1 MLPIKLTI
9 EGLYSYQTRQTID
22 FSELTQ
28 AGLFGI
34 FGAVGSG
41 KSSILEAVSFALYG
55 ETERMNSK
63 DSRAYNMMNLRSNRS
78 FIEFDFLNYENRT
91 FRAVREFKRNSKR
104 FDDVKVSNATFYEQK
119 NDQWIPLEH
128 TNASEILG
136 LSYENF
142 KRTIIIPQGQFKEF
156 LELGAKDRTQMMKE
170 IFGLHKYDL
179 QDKVSYLSK
188 NNDSVLD
195 ELKGKLG
202 TFEEVSE
209 ELINQKSEELNLSKI
224 NFEKEKGKHQQLEN
238 QFQKLQKLKEDS
250 DNLKIKQVEFLIKEN
265 ENEKFQKLE
274 QQLEVFETAERNF
287 KSLLTEKK
295 RLSSDIS
302 QNIKVQQSTKVE
314 FDSLSETLS
323 KIKLNISVL
332 ENDFNQLENSKQKA
346 VDLLNISKILDFKI
360 QKNLLLERIDKG
372 EKTISDSKK
381 KEGDIQKNI
390 DFEFKSISEL
400 KSKKTDTKLLMEIES
415 WFQSNKNLQKELF
428 NFQQNINSK
437 SEEIIKQQLLL
448 NEFPKNWKENFS
460 EKITSLNERKLNLQ
474 NQKSHL
480 ELSQKLSE
488 FAQNIES
495 GKPCPL
501 CGSTE
506 HPAILVSENVSESMK
521 NLISQVFEVEQQ
533 IDKIRN
539 DEKQIEKILE
549 LKQIFDNQKV
559 ELENQT
565 LEIQNKLQFHS
576 EQFVWNQFNKENE
589 NHFQTQKNQALEL
602 EQKISSAEKTLDEN
616 RKLLENQQKETKR
629 FEDAIAEFKN
639 KKISLETSIYD
650 LKASLKVLDF
660 RDFENANSDEIKIE
674 SENLSE
680 KNNLIESQY
689 IQLQKSLLEI
699 TPKVASK
706 ETLLSQISK
715 QIEELQKSEK
725 ENDDN
730 LAFVLS
736 KSLFQNLEEV
746 ETILVQDFDVQT
758 TRKEI
763 QDFKISFNT
772 LKEIIN
778 SLKLKL
784 EESNFYETDFL
795 TKQEAFLSSQE
806 NISELQKQLTIVEQ
820 QLSDLQKSFETKKEL
835 IVEQNKLLLR
845 KSNLDT
851 LFYLFKGAGFVQYIS
866 SIYLKQ
872 LCDNANVR
880 FHRMTRN
887 QLSLQINDK
896 NEFEIIDY
904 LNEGKTRSVKTLSGG
919 QSFQVSL
926 SLALALAESVQSQ
939 AKSDK
944 NFFFIDEGFGTQDP
958 ESVNLVFETLMNL
971 QKESRIVG
979 IISHVEELKEKI
991 PISLNVTKDEEAGS
1005 CLSLRVG
1012 EF

>member
-78 FIEFDFLNYENRT
+78 FIEFDFQNYENRT
-91 FRAVREFKRNSKR
+91 FRAVREFRRNAKR
-104 FDDVKVSNATFYEQK
+104 FDDVKVYNTCFYEEK
-119 NDQWIPLEH
+119 NGEWIPLEH

-179 QDKVSYLSK
+179 QDKVSTKVSETKY
-188 NNDSVLD
+188 
-195 ELKGKLG
+195 ELAELEGKLG

-224 NFEKEKGKHQQLEN
+224 NFGKEKEVHNQLEVN
-238 QFQKLQKLKEDS
+238 FQKLKNLKTDF
-250 DNLKIKQVEFLIKEN
+250 DNLKIKEAEFVIKET

-295 RLSSDIS
+295 RLSSEINQNLKTQESTKIEFDVLAETLNQLK
-302 QNIKVQQSTKVE
+302 QNISA
-314 FDSLSETLS
+314 
-323 KIKLNISVL
+323 L

-346 VDLLNISKILDFKI
+346 VDLLNISRILDFET
-360 QKNLLLERIDKG
+360 QKNLLLERIEKG
-372 EKTISDSKK
+372 EKTISDSKQ
-381 KEGDIQKNI
+381 KEIEIQKII
-390 DFEFKSISEL
+390 DTESKSISDL
-400 KSKKTDTKLLMEIES
+400 KSKKTNTKILMEVEK
-415 WFQSNKNLQKELF
+415 WFQIRKNYQTESS
-428 NFQQNINSK
+428 NFQKNILSK
-437 SEEIIKQQLLL
+437 SEEIAKQQILL
-448 NEFPKNWKENFS
+448 NEFPENWKEEFS
-460 EKITSLNERKLNLQ
+460 SKNLALNEKKLNHQ

-480 ELSQKLSE
+480 ELSQKLAE
-488 FAQNIES
+488 FAQDIED

-501 CGSTE
+501 CGSQE
-506 HPAILVSENVSESMK
+506 HPEILVSENVSESMK
-521 NLISQVFEVEQQ
+521 TLNAQLLDIEELIE
-533 IDKIRN
+533 KIKT

-549 LKQIFDNQKV
+549 LKQLLENQKI
-559 ELENQT
+559 ELENQKA
-565 LEIQNKLQFHS
+565 ESDKKLKLHS
-576 EQFVWNQFNKENE
+576 EQFIWNQFDKENE
-589 NHFQTQKNQALEL
+589 TQFSTQKTEAFAL
-602 EQKISSAEKTLDEN
+602 EQKISSEEKLLDEH
-616 RKLLENQQKETKR
+616 RRTLENQQKETKR
-629 FEDAIAEFKN
+629 FEDAIVDFKN
-639 KKISLETSIYD
+639 KKISLETSISD
-650 LKASLKVLDF
+650 LKQSLKVLDF
-660 RDFENANSDEIKIE
+660 RDFETANSAEIKIQ
-674 SENLSE
+674 SENLSK
-680 KNNLIESQY
+680 KNSSVENQY
-689 IQLQKSLLEI
+689 KQFQKDLLET

-706 ETLLSQISK
+706 ETLLAQISK
-715 QIEELQKSEK
+715 QIDELQKSEK
-725 ENDDN
+725 ENIEN
-730 LAFVLS
+730 IESILA
-736 KSLFQNLEEV
+736 KSSFTNLEEV
-746 ETILVQDFDVQT
+746 ETILSQDFDIQT
-758 TRKEI
+758 SRKEI

-784 EESNFYETDFL
+784 KESNFEESDFVAKENDFL
-795 TKQEAFLSSQE
+795 VSQE
-806 NISELQKQLTIVEQ
+806 NISQLQKQLTIIEK

-835 IVEQNKLLLR
+835 ILEQNKLLLR
-845 KSNLDT
+845 KANLDT
-851 LFYLFKGAGFVQYIS
+851 LSNFFKGAGFVQYVS

-872 LCDNANVR
+872 LCDNANIR

-887 QLSLQINDK
+887 QLSLQVNDK

-939 AKSDK
+939 AKSER

-971 QKESRIVG
+971 QKENRIVG

-991 PISLNVTKDEEAGS
+991 PISLNITKDEETGS
-1005 CLSLRVG
+1005 KIEMILS
-1012 EF
+1012 

>member
-78 FIEFDFLNYENRT
+78 FIEFDFQNFENRT
-91 FRAVREFKRNSKR
+91 FRAVREFRRNAKR
-104 FDDVKVSNATFYEQK
+104 FDDVKVYNTCFYEERSGE
-119 NDQWIPLEH
+119 WIPLEH

-179 QDKVSYLSK
+179 QDKVSTKVSETKY
-188 NNDSVLD
+188 
-195 ELKGKLG
+195 ELAELEGKLG

-209 ELINQKSEELNLSKI
+209 EIINQKNEELNLSKI
-224 NFEKEKGKHQQLEN
+224 SFGKEKEIHNQLEVN
-238 QFQKLQKLKEDS
+238 FQKLKNLKTDF
-250 DNLKIKQVEFLIKEN
+250 DNLKIKEAELVIKET

-295 RLSSDIS
+295 RLSSEIN
-302 QNIKVQQSTKVE
+302 QNLKTQELTKIE
-314 FDSLSETLS
+314 FDVLSETLNQLKQ
-323 KIKLNISVL
+323 KISAL

-346 VDLLNISKILDFKI
+346 VDLLNVSKILDFET
-360 QKNLLLERIDKG
+360 QKNLLLERIEKG
-372 EKTISDSKK
+372 EKTISDSKQ
-381 KEGDIQKNI
+381 KEIEIQKII
-390 DFEFKSISEL
+390 DIESKSISDL
-400 KSKKTDTKLLMEIES
+400 KSKKTDTKILMEVEN
-415 WFQSNKNLQKELF
+415 WFQIRKNYQTELS
-428 NFQQNINSK
+428 NFQKNILSK
-437 SEEIIKQQLLL
+437 SEEIAKQQILL
-448 NEFPKNWKENFS
+448 NEFPENWKEDFS
-460 EKITSLNERKLNLQ
+460 SKNLVLNEKKLNHQ

-488 FAQNIES
+488 FAQNIED

-501 CGSTE
+501 CGSLE
-506 HPAILVSENVSESMK
+506 HPEILVSENVSESLK
-521 NLISQVFEVEQQ
+521 TLNAELLNIEELIE
-533 IDKIRN
+533 KIKR

-549 LKQIFDNQKV
+549 LKQLLENQKI
-559 ELENQT
+559 ELENQKS
-565 LEIQNKLQFHS
+565 ESDKKFKLHS
-576 EQFVWNQFNKENE
+576 EQFIWNQFDKENE
-589 NHFQTQKNQALEL
+589 TQFSTQKTEAFAL
-602 EQKISSAEKTLDEN
+602 EQKISSAEKLLDEH
-616 RKLLENQQKETKR
+616 RRTLENQQKETKR
-629 FEDAIAEFKN
+629 FEDAIVDFKN
-639 KKISLETSIYD
+639 KKISLETSISD
-650 LKASLKVLDF
+650 LKQSLKVLDF
-660 RDFENANSDEIKIE
+660 KDFETANSAEIKIE
-674 SENLSE
+674 SENLSI
-680 KNNLIESQY
+680 KNTSVENQY
-689 IQLQKSLLEI
+689 KQFQKNLLET

-706 ETLLSQISK
+706 ETLLAQISK

-725 ENDDN
+725 ENIEN
-730 LAFVLS
+730 IESVLA
-736 KSLFQNLEEV
+736 KSSFTNLEEV
-746 ETILVQDFDVQT
+746 ETILSQDFDIQT
-758 TRKEI
+758 SRKEI

-784 EESNFYETDFL
+784 KESNFEESEFVARENHFL
-795 TKQEAFLSSQE
+795 VSQE
-806 NISELQKQLTIVEQ
+806 NISQLQKQLTIIEK
-820 QLSDLQKSFETKKEL
+820 QLLDLQKSFETKKEL
-835 IVEQNKLLLR
+835 IFEQNKLLLR
-845 KSNLDT
+845 KANLDT
-851 LFYLFKGAGFVQYIS
+851 LSNLFKGAGFVQYVS

-872 LCDNANVR
+872 LCDNANIR

-887 QLSLQINDK
+887 QLSLQVNDK

-939 AKSDK
+939 AKSER

-971 QKESRIVG
+971 QKENRIVG

-991 PISLNVTKDEEAGS
+991 PISLNITKDEETGS
-1005 CLSLRVG
+1005 KIEMILS
-1012 EF
+1012 

>member
-78 FIEFDFLNYENRT
+78 FIEFDFQNYENRT
-91 FRAVREFKRNSKR
+91 FRAVREFRRNAKR
-104 FDDVKVSNATFYEQK
+104 FDDVKVYNTCFYEEK
-119 NDQWIPLEH
+119 NGEWIPLEH

-179 QDKVSYLSK
+179 QDKVSTKVSETKY
-188 NNDSVLD
+188 
-195 ELKGKLG
+195 ELAELEGKLG

-209 ELINQKSEELNLSKI
+209 ELINQKNEELNLSKI
-224 NFEKEKGKHQQLEN
+224 NFGKEKEVHNQLEVN
-238 QFQKLQKLKEDS
+238 FQKLKNLKTDF
-250 DNLKIKQVEFLIKEN
+250 DNLKIKEAEFVIKET

-287 KSLLTEKK
+287 QSVLTEKK
-295 RLSSDIS
+295 RLSSEIN
-302 QNIKVQQSTKVE
+302 QNVKTQELTKIE
-314 FDSLSETLS
+314 FDALSETLNQL
-323 KIKLNISVL
+323 KQNISAL

-346 VDLLNISKILDFKI
+346 VDLLNVSKILDFET
-360 QKNLLLERIDKG
+360 QKNLLLERIEKG
-372 EKTISDSKK
+372 EKTISDSKQ
-381 KEGDIQKNI
+381 KEIEIQKII
-390 DFEFKSISEL
+390 DIESKSISDL
-400 KSKKTDTKLLMEIES
+400 KSKKTDTKILMEVEN
-415 WFQSNKNLQKELF
+415 WFQIRKNYQTESS
-428 NFQQNINSK
+428 NFQKNILSK
-437 SEEIIKQQLLL
+437 SEEIAKQQILL
-448 NEFPKNWKENFS
+448 NEFPENWKEEFS
-460 EKITSLNERKLNLQ
+460 SKNLALNEKKLNHQ
-474 NQKSHL
+474 NKKSHL
-480 ELSQKLSE
+480 ELSQKLAE
-488 FAQNIES
+488 FAQNIED

-501 CGSTE
+501 CGSLE
-506 HPAILVSENVSESMK
+506 HPKILVSENVSVSMK
-521 NLISQVFEVEQQ
+521 TLNAELLDIEELIEE
-533 IDKIRN
+533 IKT

-549 LKQIFDNQKV
+549 LKQLLENQKI
-559 ELENQT
+559 ELENQKS
-565 LEIQNKLQFHS
+565 ESDKKLKLHS
-576 EQFVWNQFNKENE
+576 EQFIWNQFDKENE
-589 NHFQTQKNQALEL
+589 TQFSIQKTEAFVL
-602 EQKISSAEKTLDEN
+602 EQKISSAEKLLDEH
-616 RKLLENQQKETKR
+616 RRTLEIQQKETKR
-629 FEDAIAEFKN
+629 FEEAIVDFKN
-639 KKISLETSIYD
+639 KKISLKTSISD
-650 LKASLKVLDF
+650 LKQNLKVLDF
-660 RDFENANSDEIKIE
+660 RDFETANSAEIKIE
-674 SENLSE
+674 AENLSI
-680 KNNLIESQY
+680 KNSSVENQY
-689 IQLQKSLLEI
+689 KQFQKDLLET

-706 ETLLSQISK
+706 ETLLAQISK

-725 ENDDN
+725 ENIEKIESV
-730 LAFVLS
+730 LA
-736 KSLFQNLEEV
+736 KSSFTNLEEV
-746 ETILVQDFDVQT
+746 EAILSQDFDIQT
-758 TRKEI
+758 LRKEI

-784 EESNFYETDFL
+784 KESNFEESEFVAKENDFL
-795 TKQEAFLSSQE
+795 VSQE
-806 NISELQKQLTIVEQ
+806 NISQLQKQLTIIEK

-835 IVEQNKLLLR
+835 ILEQNKLLLR
-845 KSNLDT
+845 KTNLDT
-851 LFYLFKGAGFVQYIS
+851 LSNLFKGAGFVQYVS

-872 LCDNANVR
+872 LCDNANIR

-887 QLSLQINDK
+887 QLSLQVNDK

-939 AKSDK
+939 AKSER

-971 QKESRIVG
+971 QKENRIVG

-991 PISLNVTKDEEAGS
+991 PISLNITKDEETGS
-1005 CLSLRVG
+1005 KIEMILS
-1012 EF
+1012 